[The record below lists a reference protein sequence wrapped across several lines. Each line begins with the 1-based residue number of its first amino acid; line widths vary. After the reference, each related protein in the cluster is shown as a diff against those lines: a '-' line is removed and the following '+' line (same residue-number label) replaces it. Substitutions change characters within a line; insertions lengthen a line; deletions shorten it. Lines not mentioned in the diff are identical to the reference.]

1 VVVAVFSLVSLVWET
16 DYFVDFLEI
25 EFFGLLLALW
35 LLLKRASLQIVR
47 MHNLSALQLLRM
59 HAGLAIVYICMLHN
73 FISRFRPR

>member
-1 VVVAVFSLVSLVWET
+1 MVVAVFSLVSLVWET

-59 HAGLAIVYICMLHN
+59 HAGLAIACIYMHVT
-73 FISRFRPR
+73 